1 MFSVSTMLFPE
12 LTRFPSRGARK
23 DAWGR
28 AEKATLRQPLLWVL
42 VIATIAAYG
51 IIVFSLPTLGIPVE
65 WRGRV
70 RGIMLL
76 LGCLFFAAIPFF
88 FRRTVQRS
96 LRRQLCDSGVP
107 VCISC
112 GYDLAGNTTGE
123 CPECGSSSRPSR
135 PQ

>member
-1 MFSVSTMLFPE
+1 MLSVKTILFPE
-12 LTRFPSRGARK
+12 LTRFPTRVARK
-23 DAWGR
+23 HAWRR
-28 AEKATLRQPLLWVL
+28 AEYAILRQPLSWVL
-42 VIATIAAYG
+42 SIAILAAFG
-51 IIVFSLPTLGIPVE
+51 IIVFSLPTLGIPLE

-76 LGCLFFAAIPFF
+76 LLVLSPAAIPFF
-88 FRRTVQRS
+88 FRRTIQRS

-123 CPECGSSSRPSR
+123 CPECGSSSRPL
-135 PQ
+135 